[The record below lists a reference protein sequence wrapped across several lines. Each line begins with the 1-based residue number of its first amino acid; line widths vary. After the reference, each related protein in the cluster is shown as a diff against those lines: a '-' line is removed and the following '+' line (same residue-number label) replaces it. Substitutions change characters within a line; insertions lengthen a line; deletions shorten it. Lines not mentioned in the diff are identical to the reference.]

1 LKISL
6 KAEVM
11 LGENFGVKKIQTI
24 NRRMFIIGAAKF
36 IVFTGIIARLFSLQI
51 TENKKYLTL
60 SDKNRLREWKL
71 PPIRGEFIDYFG
83 NVIAGNLKVYQLHV
97 VPEEVEN
104 FKYLMVRLKQIL
116 SLSDSDFKNIL
127 KKKNKQKPWE
137 TLIISKNLTWE
148 QFTKVNYFLHDLT
161 GAKPVLSVSRNYP
174 FNDNYTH
181 VLGYVSEA
189 SEKDLLNND
198 IIKSK
203 HVAGLK
209 VGKTGLEKTFEN
221 DLIGTN
227 GIQRYE
233 VNAYGKRIS
242 QLDHTDG
249 LNGKTI
255 QLTLDTEIQKLC
267 STLLK
272 NLAGSISVMDIYTGE
287 IIAMQSSPSFDPN
300 LFLFGINQDDW
311 QLIRNNPLKP
321 LVNKTLSGLYSPGS
335 TFKPIVALS
344 ALENGIID
352 KNFKVNCKGKI
363 EMYGQTYHCWKK
375 KGHGV
380 VNLKSAMKQSCDTY
394 FYEIA
399 RKLGVDRL
407 KKTSLKFGLG
417 EKVLN
422 EIFNNEKKGL
432 IPDTKWKKNNLG
444 KGWVIGET
452 LITGIGQGYTQTTP
466 LQLCQ
471 MTAQLANGGFKIYP
485 KLIIDEN
492 SKTAEDIKLI
502 MSNNSKNLTK
512 KNNGLQDASK
522 LLGFLVNKEHECLFI
537 DPKNIKLVR
546 EAMFAST
553 NELRGT
559 SYSSRI
565 EDPKYQFAGKTGTSQ
580 VKRITKA
587 ARELDLKTSEIPYN
601 ERDHALY
608 IAFGPYKNPRYA
620 LSVVIEHGGSGSS
633 TAAPIAKKLF
643 KLIIDRHELREHAR
657 IKKSIKT

>member
-1 LKISL
+1 
-6 KAEVM
+6 M
-11 LGENFGVKKIQTI
+11 LGEDFGVKKVQTI
-24 NRRMFIIGAAKF
+24 NRRMFIIGAAKI

-60 SDKNRLREWKL
+60 SDKNRLREWRL
-71 PPIRGEFIDYFG
+71 PPVRGEFLDYFG

-97 VPEEVEN
+97 IPEEVED
-104 FKYLMVRLKQIL
+104 FKYLMVRLKEIL
-116 SLSDSDFKNIL
+116 NLSNNEFKKII
-127 KKKNKQKPWE
+127 KKKNKQKSWE

-148 QFTKVNYFLHDLT
+148 QFTKINYFLHDLV

-174 FNDNYTH
+174 FNESYTH

-189 SEKDLLNND
+189 SEKDILDNE
-198 IIKSK
+198 IIKKK
-203 HVAGLK
+203 HVPGLK

-221 DLIGTN
+221 ELIGTN

-242 QLDHTDG
+242 QLDHTNG

-255 QLTLDTEIQKLC
+255 QLTIDTEIQSLC
-267 STLLK
+267 GELLK
-272 NLAGSISVMDIYTGE
+272 NIAGSISVMDIYTGE
-287 IIAMQSSPSFDPN
+287 IVAMQSSPSFDPN

-321 LVNKTLSGLYSPGS
+321 LVNKTLTGLYSPGS

-352 KNFKVNCKGKI
+352 ENFKVKCNGKI

-407 KKTSLKFGLG
+407 KETSLKFGLG

-422 EIFNNEKKGL
+422 KTFSNEKKGL
-432 IPDTKWKKNNLG
+432 IPDTKWKKDNLG

-485 KLIIDEN
+485 KIIVEEN
-492 SKTAEDIKLI
+492 SKTVEEIKLI
-502 MSNNSKNLTK
+502 MSENSKSVNK
-512 KNNGLQDASK
+512 KNTGLQEATE
-522 LLGFLVNKEHECLFI
+522 LLGLSNKKEHERLFKNS
-537 DPKNIKLVR
+537 KNIKLIR

-553 NELRGT
+553 NEIRGT
-559 SYSSRI
+559 SYRSRI

-587 ARELDLKTSEIPYN
+587 ERELDLKINEIPYN

-620 LSVVIEHGGSGSS
+620 LSIVVEHGGSGSS

-643 KLIIDRHELREHAR
+643 KLIIDKHDFRQKVKKQKN
-657 IKKSIKT
+657 IKI

>member
-1 LKISL
+1 
-6 KAEVM
+6 M
-11 LGENFGVKKIQTI
+11 LGENLGVKKNQTI
-24 NRRMFIIGAAKF
+24 NRRMFIIGAAKI

-60 SDKNRLREWKL
+60 SDKNRLREWRL
-71 PPIRGEFIDYFG
+71 PPVRGEFLDYFG
-83 NVIAGNLKVYQLHV
+83 NVIAGNLEIYQLHV
-97 VPEEVEN
+97 IPEEVED
-104 FKYLMVRLKQIL
+104 FKYLMVRLKEIL
-116 SLSDSDFKNIL
+116 NINNSQYE
-127 KKKNKQKPWE
+127 KIIKQKNNQKSWE

-148 QFTKVNYFLHDLT
+148 QFTKVNYFLHDLV

-174 FNDNYTH
+174 FSENYTH
-181 VLGYVSEA
+181 ILGYVSEA
-189 SEKDLLNND
+189 STQD
-198 IIKSK
+198 ILDNEMIKSK
-203 HVAGLK
+203 HVPGLK

-242 QLDHTDG
+242 QLDHQDG

-255 QLTLDTEIQKLC
+255 QLTIDTEVQKLC
-267 STLLK
+267 NELL
-272 NLAGSISVMDIYTGE
+272 NNTAGSISVMDIYTGD
-287 IIAMQSSPSFDPN
+287 IVAMQSSPSFDPN

-311 QLIRNNPLKP
+311 QLIRNNQLKP
-321 LVNKTLSGLYSPGS
+321 LVNKTLTGLYSPGS
-335 TFKPIVALS
+335 TYKPMVALS

-352 KNFKVNCKGKI
+352 ENFKVNCTGKI

-375 KGHGV
+375 RGHGV

-407 KKTSLKFGLG
+407 KETAIKFGLG
-417 EKVLN
+417 EKVLDKT
-422 EIFNNEKKGL
+422 FGNEKKGL

-471 MTAQLANGGFKIYP
+471 MAAQLANGGFKIYP
-485 KLIIDEN
+485 KIIVSENDKTADEIRVLMNNHYKESNKKNKGLQEATELLNFLNKKEYSALFEN
-492 SKTAEDIKLI
+492 SK
-502 MSNNSKNLTK
+502 
-512 KNNGLQDASK
+512 
-522 LLGFLVNKEHECLFI
+522 
-537 DPKNIKLVR
+537 NIQIVR

-553 NELRGT
+553 NEPRGT

-565 EDPKYQFAGKTGTSQ
+565 DNPKYQFAGKTGTSQ

-587 ARELDLKTSEIPYN
+587 ERELELKTFEIPYN

-620 LSVVIEHGGSGSS
+620 LSIVIEHGGSGSS
-633 TAAPIAKKLF
+633 AAAPIAKKLF
-643 KLIIDRHELREHAR
+643 KLIIDRHDLREKTR
-657 IKKSIKT
+657 ISKAIKV

>member
-1 LKISL
+1 
-6 KAEVM
+6 M
-11 LGENFGVKKIQTI
+11 LGEDFGVKKIQTI
-24 NRRMFIIGAAKF
+24 NRRMFIIGAAKL
-36 IVFTGIIARLFSLQI
+36 IVFSGIIARLFSLQI

-60 SDKNRLREWKL
+60 SDKNRLREWRL
-71 PPIRGEFIDYFG
+71 PPVRGEFLDYFG

-97 VPEEVEN
+97 IPEEVED
-104 FKYLMVRLKQIL
+104 FKYLMVRLKKIL
-116 SLSDSDFKNIL
+116 NLSNNEFEKIIRQ
-127 KKKNKQKPWE
+127 KKKQKSWE

-148 QFTKVNYFLHDLT
+148 QFTKVNYFLHDLV

-174 FNDNYTH
+174 FGENYTH

-189 SEKDLLNND
+189 SEKDILNNAE
-198 IIKSK
+198 IKKK
-203 HVAGLK
+203 HVPGLK

-221 DLIGTN
+221 ELIGTN

-242 QLDHTDG
+242 QLDHSDG
-249 LNGKTI
+249 VNGKTI
-255 QLTLDTEIQKLC
+255 KLTIDTEIQKLC
-267 STLLK
+267 NELLK
-272 NLAGSISVMDIYTGE
+272 DVAGSISVMDIYTGE
-287 IIAMQSSPSFDPN
+287 IVAMQSSPSFDPN

-335 TFKPIVALS
+335 TFKPMVALS
-344 ALENGIID
+344 ALENGIVNE
-352 KNFKVNCKGKI
+352 NFKVNCTGKT

-380 VNLKSAMKQSCDTY
+380 VSLKNAMKQSCDTY

-407 KKTSLKFGLG
+407 KETAVKFGLG

-422 EIFNNEKKGL
+422 ETFNNEKKGL

-485 KLIIDEN
+485 KIIVDEN
-492 SKTAEDIKLI
+492 SKTAEDIRVIINENRKKL
-502 MSNNSKNLTK
+502 NKENS
-512 KNNGLQDASK
+512 GLQDATE
-522 LLGFLVNKEHECLFI
+522 LLGFLAKKEHEPLFKNS
-537 DPKNIKLVR
+537 KNIKLVR

-553 NELRGT
+553 NEIRGT

-580 VKRITKA
+580 VRRITKE
-587 ARELDLKTSEIPYN
+587 ARELDLATSEIPYN
-601 ERDHALY
+601 ERDHALF

-643 KLIIDRHELREHAR
+643 KLIIDRHELREQTSIQKT
-657 IKKSIKT
+657 IKI